1 MSASQSLGGP
11 SRCGRVVGPSLDKII
26 KNAAWRKHSHLVSAC
41 KSTLDKLES
50 LSESSG
56 TSPGDTQS
64 PIPGLSSSD
73 ADCVLQ
79 PLFLALDSAYPKVVE
94 PALECTFK
102 LFSLGLVCGE
112 INRSGIVFN
121 MIDAICKSGGLGEEA
136 IELGVLR
143 VLLSAVRSPCI
154 LIRADCLIQ
163 IVRTCY
169 NVYLGG
175 VNGTNQICAKS
186 VLAQIMTIVFTR
198 VEEDS
203 MDVCVKRV
211 SVSELLE
218 FTDKNLNEGN
228 SIHFC
233 QNFINEIME
242 ASEGLPLK
250 PSSISPPL
258 EVQNV
263 HTPSPKTADETGTDK
278 FDSEAGAE
286 GSKIREDGFLLFKNL
301 CKLSMKFSSQQHPDD
316 RILLRGK
323 ILSLEL
329 LKVVMDTG
337 GSIWRVNER
346 QLLGVARRLIRDRL
360 PTRSNLRR
368 RQIEVDDPTCP
379 FCRSEEENASHLF
392 FHCNRISPVWWESWS
407 WVNLLGAF
415 PKHPRHHFLYHIHG
429 ALEGKRA
436 SRWKWWWLAL
446 TWTIWKQRNDIIFS
460 NGTFNANRLLDD
472 ALFLFLNAIKQY
484 LCLSLLKNSALSAM
498 AIFQLQC
505 SIFMNLLSKFR
516 SGLKKEIGMFFPML
530 ILRVLENV
538 LQPSFL
544 QKMTV
549 LNLLDKISQDPQI
562 IIDIF
567 VNYDCDVDASNI
579 FERGAW
585 LGFLDIGY
593 HKGGLGIKDL
603 IKFNEALLGK
613 WGWELANN
621 QNQPWARILLSKYGG
636 WKDLISGRNN
646 SIFSHWWKDLKV
658 VFQQQDNNSISNNL
672 KWRVGCGVKIRTTD
686 FYNQLNW
693 EFVEDRWEWKLNWRR
708 NFFDHEIDMVAA
720 FLAEIENIHI
730 QQSSRDFLIWKA
742 DPSGIYSTK
751 SAYKLLQEA
760 DSDAIEDSASKII
773 WNLKIPP
780 RAIAFSW
787 RLFKNRLPTRA
798 NLRRRQNVMLE
809 AIPWVLGIVNGLLKT
824 ALGPP
829 TGSTTALS
837 PAQDITFRHESVKC
851 LVSIIKSMGAW
862 MDQQIRIGDLDLAKS
877 PESSSA
883 AENHLILNVEEG
895 NASDHELH
903 SDVNSEFSD
912 AATLEQHRAYKIEL
926 QKGISL
932 FNRKPPKG
940 IEFLI
945 SNKKIGCSP
954 EQVALFLKN
963 TAGLDET
970 KIGDYLGE
978 REEFSLKVMHA
989 YVDSFNFKGMDFGE
1003 AIRFFLQGFRLPG
1016 EAQKI
1021 DRIMEKFAERYCKC
1035 NPSSFSSADT
1045 AYVLAYSVIMLN
1057 TDAHNNMVKDKVV
1070 VVMMTKADFVRNN
1083 RGIDDGKDLPE
1094 EYLGALYDQI
1104 VKNEIKMNADSSA
1117 PQNKQANS
1125 FNRLLGLEGI
1135 LNLVNWKQ
1143 SEEKAVGANGLLI
1156 RHIQEQFKTNSRKS
1170 ESAYHVV
1177 TDVAILRFMVEVCW
1191 GPMLA
1196 AFSVT
1201 LDQSDDRVA
1210 TSQCL
1215 QGFRHAVHVTAVM
1228 GMQTQR
1234 DAFVT
1239 SVAKFTYL
1247 HCAGDMKQK
1256 NVDAVKAIISIAIE
1270 DGDHLYEAWEHIL
1283 TCLSRIEHLQLLGEG
1298 APSDAT
1304 FFTSTNL
1311 EMEEKALKT
1320 LGFSSFKKGTL
1331 QNPAMVA
1338 VVRGS
1343 SYDSTS
1349 IGVNA
1354 SAILTTE
1361 QINNFIS
1368 NLNLLDQIGNFELN
1382 HVFAHSQ
1389 RLNGEAIVAFVKALC
1404 KVSISELQS
1413 PTDPRNEGNVTCLKG
1428 DPLLILVDLKKG
1440 IVIFLSVMHYNMNR
1454 IRLVWSRIWNVLSD
1468 FFVSVGLSENLSVAI
1483 FAMDS
1488 LRQLAMK
1495 FLEREELA
1503 NYNFQS
1509 EFLRPFVIVMQKSN
1523 TTEIRELIVRCISQM
1538 VLSRVSN
1545 VKSGWK
1551 SVFMV
1556 FTAAAA
1562 DERKNIVLL
1571 AFETMEKIVRQ
1582 FFPYITETETMTFTD
1597 CVRCLLTFTNSRFNS
1612 DVSLN
1617 AIAFLRFCA
1626 VRLAD
1631 GGLVCNKSSVDGP
1644 SLVVANGIS
1653 DLQAH
1658 TDNGDHVSFWNP
1670 LLSGLSKLTSDPRS
1684 AIRKSSL
1691 EMLFNILKDHGHLF
1705 SHTFWNSIFCSVIF
1719 PVYNSVSGKREMNL
1733 QEVHCP
1739 PSSVSV
1745 HTEGSTWDSE
1755 TYSVAAECLIDLFV
1769 TFFDVV
1775 RSQLPGVVSV
1785 LTGFIRSPV
1794 QGPASTGVAGLVRLT
1809 GDLGNRLSAE
1819 EWKEIFL
1826 CLKDA
1831 AMSTVPGFMKVLR
1844 TMNNIEVP
1852 HISQSSA
1859 DLESSSDHDLNND
1872 EFDDD
1877 NLQTA
1882 TYVVSR
1888 MKNHIAMQLL
1898 IVQVATDLYK
1908 KHQQSLCAAS
1918 IKVLIELYSSIAL
1931 HARAMNRE
1939 SILLRKLQK
1948 ACSILEI
1955 SGPPMVHF
1963 ENESFQNHLNFLQNI
1978 RLHDNFMHDEIELDQ
1993 ELVAVCETVLDIYLN
2008 CAGSIST
2015 FHKSDTMPAPHR
2027 KLPLSS
2033 AKKEEIAA
2041 RTSLVISALQG
2052 LAGLKKDSFR
2062 RYIPRFFHLLNTKV
2076 PQIDSEE
2083 TKLGSRWQSTTWPNL
2098 SLFTNGD

>member
-1 MSASQSLGGP
+1 MSASQSLGGS
-11 SRCGRVVGPSLDKII
+11 SRCGRILGPSLDKII
-26 KNAAWRKHSHLVSAC
+26 KNAAWRKHSQLVSSC
-41 KSTLDKLES
+41 KSTIDKLES
-50 LSESSG
+50 ISESVDSK
-56 TSPGDTQS
+56 SPLLGF
-64 PIPGLSSSD
+64 SSTD
-73 ADCVLQ
+73 AEYVLQ
-79 PLFLALDSAYPKVVE
+79 PLFLALDSAYAKVVE
-94 PALECTFK
+94 PALDCTFK
-102 LFSLGLVCGE
+102 LLSLGLICGE
-112 INRSGIVFN
+112 IDKSQSVIVFN
-121 MIDAICKSGGLGEEA
+121 IIDAICKSGGLGEEA

-154 LIRADCLIQ
+154 LIRGDCLVQ

-203 MDVCVKRV
+203 MDVSVKRV
-211 SVSELLE
+211 SVNELLE

-233 QNFINEIME
+233 QNFINEVME
-242 ASEGLPLK
+242 ATQGVPLK
-250 PSSISPPL
+250 PSSIENASPPL
-258 EVQNV
+258 
-263 HTPSPKTADETGTDK
+263 PKQVVDETSTDTEAGTD
-278 FDSEAGAE
+278 

-329 LKVVMDTG
+329 LKVVMDNA

-346 QLLGVARRLIRDRL
+346 
-360 PTRSNLRR
+360 
-368 RQIEVDDPTCP
+368 
-379 FCRSEEENASHLF
+379 
-392 FHCNRISPVWWESWS
+392 
-407 WVNLLGAF
+407 
-415 PKHPRHHFLYHIHG
+415 
-429 ALEGKRA
+429 
-436 SRWKWWWLAL
+436 
-446 TWTIWKQRNDIIFS
+446 
-460 NGTFNANRLLDD
+460 
-472 ALFLFLNAIKQY
+472 FLNGIKQY

-549 LNLLDKISQDPQI
+549 LNLLDKLSQDPQI

-579 FERGAW
+579 FER
-585 LGFLDIGY
+585 
-593 HKGGLGIKDL
+593 
-603 IKFNEALLGK
+603 
-613 WGWELANN
+613 
-621 QNQPWARILLSKYGG
+621 
-636 WKDLISGRNN
+636 
-646 SIFSHWWKDLKV
+646 
-658 VFQQQDNNSISNNL
+658 
-672 KWRVGCGVKIRTTD
+672 
-686 FYNQLNW
+686 
-693 EFVEDRWEWKLNWRR
+693 
-708 NFFDHEIDMVAA
+708 
-720 FLAEIENIHI
+720 
-730 QQSSRDFLIWKA
+730 
-742 DPSGIYSTK
+742 
-751 SAYKLLQEA
+751 
-760 DSDAIEDSASKII
+760 
-773 WNLKIPP
+773 
-780 RAIAFSW
+780 
-787 RLFKNRLPTRA
+787 
-798 NLRRRQNVMLE
+798 
-809 AIPWVLGIVNGLLKT
+809 IVNGLLKT

-829 TGSTTALS
+829 TGSTTSLS

-862 MDQQIRIGDLDLAKS
+862 MDQQIGPGDLNLVKT
-877 PESSSA
+877 PESTSVGESP
-883 AENHLILNVEEG
+883 LTLNGEEG
-895 NASDHELH
+895 NASDLELH
-903 SDVNSEFSD
+903 PDVNSEFSD
-912 AATLEQHRAYKIEL
+912 AATLEQRRAYKVEL

-932 FNRKPPKG
+932 FNRKPSKG

-945 SNKKIGCSP
+945 SNKKIGSSP
-954 EQVALFLKN
+954 EEVALFLKN
-963 TAGLDET
+963 TVGLDEA

-978 REEFSLKVMHA
+978 REDFSLKVMHA

-1021 DRIMEKFAERYCKC
+1021 DRIMEKFAERFCKC

-1057 TDAHNNMVKDKVV
+1057 TDAHNNMVKDK
-1070 VVMMTKADFVRNN
+1070 MTKADFIRNN

-1094 EYLGALYDQI
+1094 EYLGALYDKI
-1104 VKNEIKMNADSSA
+1104 VRNEIKMKADSSA
-1117 PQNKQANS
+1117 PQSKQENS
-1125 FNRLLGLEGI
+1125 FNRLLGLDGI

-1143 SEEKAVGANGLLI
+1143 NEEKAVGANGLLI
-1156 RHIQEQFKTNSRKS
+1156 RHIQEQFKSNSRKS

-1210 TSQCL
+1210 TSQSL

-1270 DGDHLYEAWEHIL
+1270 DGDHLQEAWEHIL

-1304 FFTSTNL
+1304 FFTSSNF
-1311 EMEEKALKT
+1311 EAEEKTQKT

-1331 QNPAMVA
+1331 QNPAMLA

-1349 IGVNA
+1349 VGVNP
-1354 SAILTTE
+1354 SALVTPE
-1361 QINNFIS
+1361 QINSFIS

-1413 PTDPRNEGNVTCLKG
+1413 PTDPRVFGLTK
-1428 DPLLILVDLKKG
+1428 
-1440 IVIFLSVMHYNMNR
+1440 IVEIAHYNMNR

-1503 NYNFQS
+1503 NYNFQN

-1523 TTEIRELIVRCISQM
+1523 STEIRELIVRCISQM

-1551 SVFMV
+1551 SVFLV

-1571 AFETMEKIVRQ
+1571 AFETMEKIVRE
-1582 FFPYITETETMTFTD
+1582 FFPYITETETTTFTD
-1597 CVRCLLTFTNSRFNS
+1597 CVGCLLTFTNSRFNS

-1631 GGLVCNKSSVDGP
+1631 GGLVCNKNSSADGSSVV
-1644 SLVVANGIS
+1644 LTNGVS
-1653 DLQAH
+1653 DVQAL
-1658 TDNGDHVSFWNP
+1658 TDNDDHVSFWIP
-1670 LLSGLSKLTSDPRS
+1670 LLSGLSKLTYDPRS

-1691 EMLFNILKDHGHLF
+1691 EVLFNILKDHGHLF
-1705 SHTFWNSIFCSVIF
+1705 SRTFWNSIFCSVIF
-1719 PVYNSVSGKREMNL
+1719 PVYNSVCGKRDMNIL
-1733 QEVHCP
+1733 EGHSS
-1739 PSSVSV
+1739 SSVSV

-1755 TYSVAAECLIDLFV
+1755 TSPVAAECLIDLFV
-1769 TFFDVV
+1769 TFFDMV

-1785 LTGFIRSPV
+1785 LTGFIRSPI

-1809 GDLGNRLSAE
+1809 GDLGKRLSEE

-1831 AMSTVPGFMKVLR
+1831 ATSTVPGFVKVLR
-1844 TMNNIEVP
+1844 TMSNIEVLK
-1852 HISQSSA
+1852 ISH
-1859 DLESSSDHDLNND
+1859 SSDHDLTND

-1888 MKNHIAMQLL
+1888 TKNHIAMQLL
-1898 IVQVATDLYK
+1898 ILQVTTDLYR
-1908 KHQQSLCAAS
+1908 KHQQSLS
-1918 IKVLIELYSSIAL
+1918 EDNIKVLIELYSSVAL
-1931 HARAMNRE
+1931 HARQLNRE
-1939 SILLRKLQK
+1939 SVLLKKLQK
-1948 ACSILEI
+1948 ACSILEL
-1955 SGPPMVHF
+1955 SAPPVVHF
-1963 ENESFQNHLNFLQNI
+1963 ENESFQNHLNFLQN
-1978 RLHDNFMHDEIELDQ
+1978 LHEDQYFVHGDIDLEQ
-1993 ELVAVCETVLDIYLN
+1993 ELVTVCENVLDIYLN
-2008 CAGSIST
+2008 CAGSVST
-2015 FHKSDTMPAPHR
+2015 FHKSDTQPVPRR

-2052 LAGLKKDSFR
+2052 LAGLEKDSFR
-2062 RYIPRFFHLLNTKV
+2062 RYIPRFFQLLV
-2076 PQIDSEE
+2076 DLVRSEHTSGE
-2083 TKLGSRWQSTTWPNL
+2083 VQLAL
-2098 SLFTNGD
+2098 SNMFRSSVGPIIME

>member
-1 MSASQSLGGP
+1 MSASQSLGGT

-50 LSESSG
+50 ISDSSTTESS
-56 TSPGDTQS
+56 SS
-64 PIPGLSSSD
+64 VLLGLSSSD
-73 ADCVLQ
+73 AESVLQ
-79 PLFLALDSAYPKVVE
+79 PLYLALDSAYPKVVE

-102 LFSLGLVCGE
+102 LFSLGLVRAE
-112 INRSGIVFN
+112 IETSSESGSGIVLN
-121 MIDAICKSGGLGEEA
+121 MINAICKSAGIGDEA

-154 LIRADCLIQ
+154 LIRSDSLIQ

-169 NVYLGG
+169 NIYLGG

-186 VLAQIMTIVFTR
+186 VLAQIITIVFTR
-198 VEEDS
+198 VEQDS
-203 MDVCVKRV
+203 LDV
-211 SVSELLE
+211 SVQKVSVTQLLE

-228 SIHFC
+228 SINFC
-233 QNFINEIME
+233 QNFISDIVDPVEGVPHKPYSVSSKAATDNETDPE
-242 ASEGLPLK
+242 A
-250 PSSISPPL
+250 
-258 EVQNV
+258 
-263 HTPSPKTADETGTDK
+263 AA
-278 FDSEAGAE
+278 AGG

-329 LKVVMDTG
+329 LKVVMDNA
-337 GSIWRVNER
+337 GSLWRVNER
-346 QLLGVARRLIRDRL
+346 
-360 PTRSNLRR
+360 
-368 RQIEVDDPTCP
+368 
-379 FCRSEEENASHLF
+379 
-392 FHCNRISPVWWESWS
+392 
-407 WVNLLGAF
+407 
-415 PKHPRHHFLYHIHG
+415 
-429 ALEGKRA
+429 
-436 SRWKWWWLAL
+436 
-446 TWTIWKQRNDIIFS
+446 
-460 NGTFNANRLLDD
+460 
-472 ALFLFLNAIKQY
+472 FLNAIKQY

-498 AIFQLQC
+498 TIFQLQC

-516 SGLKKEIGMFFPML
+516 SALKKEIGMFFPML

-549 LNLLDKISQDPQI
+549 LSLLEKISQDPHI

-579 FERGAW
+579 FER
-585 LGFLDIGY
+585 
-593 HKGGLGIKDL
+593 
-603 IKFNEALLGK
+603 
-613 WGWELANN
+613 
-621 QNQPWARILLSKYGG
+621 
-636 WKDLISGRNN
+636 
-646 SIFSHWWKDLKV
+646 
-658 VFQQQDNNSISNNL
+658 
-672 KWRVGCGVKIRTTD
+672 
-686 FYNQLNW
+686 
-693 EFVEDRWEWKLNWRR
+693 
-708 NFFDHEIDMVAA
+708 
-720 FLAEIENIHI
+720 
-730 QQSSRDFLIWKA
+730 
-742 DPSGIYSTK
+742 
-751 SAYKLLQEA
+751 
-760 DSDAIEDSASKII
+760 
-773 WNLKIPP
+773 
-780 RAIAFSW
+780 
-787 RLFKNRLPTRA
+787 
-798 NLRRRQNVMLE
+798 
-809 AIPWVLGIVNGLLKT
+809 IVNGLLKT

-851 LVSIIKSMGAW
+851 LASIIKSMGTW
-862 MDQQIRIGDLDLAKS
+862 MDQQIRIGDLYLAKNSESGS
-877 PESSSA
+877 PT
-883 AENHLILNVEEG
+883 ENHLTLNGEEG
-895 NASDHELH
+895 NTSDYELH
-903 SDVNSEFSD
+903 SDLNFEFSD
-912 AATLEQHRAYKIEL
+912 AATLEQRRAYKIEL

-932 FNRKPPKG
+932 FNRKPSKG

-945 SNKKIGCSP
+945 SNNKIVSSP
-954 EQVALFLKN
+954 EEVALFLKN
-963 TAGLDET
+963 TACLDET

-989 YVDSFNFKGMDFGE
+989 YVDSFNFKGIDFGE
-1003 AIRFFLQGFRLPG
+1003 AIRFFLRGFRLPG

-1057 TDAHNNMVKDKVV
+1057 TDAHNNMVKDK
-1070 VVMMTKADFVRNN
+1070 MAKADFIRNN

-1094 EYLGALYDQI
+1094 EYLGGLYDHV

-1117 PQNKQANS
+1117 PQSKQANS
-1125 FNRLLGLEGI
+1125 FNRLLGLDGI

-1143 SEEKAVGANGLLI
+1143 NEEKAVGANGLLI
-1156 RHIQEQFKTNSRKS
+1156 RHIQEQFKSNSGKS

-1196 AFSVT
+1196 AFSVM
-1201 LDQSDDRVA
+1201 LDQSDDRLA

-1247 HCAGDMKQK
+1247 HCAADMKQK
-1256 NVDAVKAIISIAIE
+1256 NVDAVKAMISIAIE
-1270 DGDHLYEAWEHIL
+1270 DGDYLHEAWEHIL

-1298 APSDAT
+1298 APSDST
-1304 FFTSTNL
+1304 FFTSSSFDAA
-1311 EMEEKALKT
+1311 EKTPKT

-1331 QNPAMVA
+1331 QNPAMLA
-1338 VVRGS
+1338 VVRGG

-1349 IGVNA
+1349 VGVNA
-1354 SAILTTE
+1354 SALVTPE

-1368 NLNLLDQIGNFELN
+1368 NLNILDQIGNFELN

-1413 PTDPRNEGNVTCLKG
+1413 PTDPRVFGLTK
-1428 DPLLILVDLKKG
+1428 
-1440 IVIFLSVMHYNMNR
+1440 IVEIAHYNMNR

-1503 NYNFQS
+1503 NYNFQN
-1509 EFLRPFVIVMQKSN
+1509 EFLRPFALVMQKSN
-1523 TTEIRELIVRCISQM
+1523 STEIRELIVRCISHM

-1571 AFETMEKIVRQ
+1571 AFETMEKIVRE

-1631 GGLVCNKSSVDGP
+1631 GGLVFNKNSNVDGSSVIA
-1644 SLVVANGIS
+1644 ANGVS
-1653 DLQAH
+1653 CLQTC
-1658 TDNGDHVSFWNP
+1658 TDKDDHVSFWNP

-1691 EMLFNILKDHGHLF
+1691 EVLFNILKDHGHLF
-1705 SHTFWNSIFCSVIF
+1705 SRTFWDSLFCSVIF
-1719 PVYNSVSGKREMNL
+1719 PVYNSVSGKRDVSL
-1733 QEVHCP
+1733 QEGHCS

-1745 HTEGSTWDSE
+1745 YHEGVTWDSE
-1755 TYSVAAECLIDLFV
+1755 TSSVAAQCLIDLFV
-1769 TFFDVV
+1769 TFFDTV

-1785 LTGFIRSPV
+1785 LIEFIRSPI

-1809 GDLGNRLSAE
+1809 GDLGSRLSEE

-1826 CLKDA
+1826 RLKEA
-1831 AMSTVPGFMKVLR
+1831 VTSTVPGFMKVLK

-1852 HISQSSA
+1852 KISHF
-1859 DLESSSDHDLNND
+1859 SDHEVTMDELN
-1872 EFDDD
+1872 DD

-1882 TYVVSR
+1882 IYVVSR
-1888 MKNHIAMQLL
+1888 TKNHIAMQLL
-1898 IVQVATDLYK
+1898 ILQVSTDLYK
-1908 KHQQSLCAAS
+1908 MHQQSLS
-1918 IKVLIELYSSIAL
+1918 PTNLKVLIELYSSIAL
-1931 HARAMNRE
+1931 HARQLNSE
-1939 SILLRKLQK
+1939 SILLKKLQK
-1948 ACSILEI
+1948 ACSILEL

-1963 ENESFQNHLNFLQNI
+1963 ENESFQSHLNFLQNLLA
-1978 RLHDNFMHDEIELDQ
+1978 RDSSVYDEIEI
-1993 ELVAVCETVLDIYLN
+1993 EPEFVAVCENVLDIYLN
-2008 CAGSIST
+2008 CAGSLSSS
-2015 FHKSDTMPAPHR
+2015 HKSDTQPVPCR

-2052 LAGLKKDSFR
+2052 LGGLKKDSFR
-2062 RYIPRFFHLLNTKV
+2062 RYIPGFFQLLV
-2076 PQIDSEE
+2076 DLMRSEHTSGE
-2083 TKLGSRWQSTTWPNL
+2083 VQLAL
-2098 SLFTNGD
+2098 SDMFRSSIGPIIME